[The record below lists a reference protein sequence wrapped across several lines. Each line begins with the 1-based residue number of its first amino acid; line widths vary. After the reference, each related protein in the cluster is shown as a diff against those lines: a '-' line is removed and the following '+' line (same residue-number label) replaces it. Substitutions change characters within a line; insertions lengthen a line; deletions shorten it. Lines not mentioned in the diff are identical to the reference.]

1 MGTGLT
7 ILVFSVL
14 GVAMLVAL
22 IAMVRTG
29 KPIRFCLGSLLQGI
43 CALAAVN
50 IVGIFSGV
58 SLGLSWFSVAGCA
71 AFGVPGVITMLLMR
85 CIAL

>member
-50 IVGIFSGV
+50 IVGTFSGV

>member
-7 ILVFSVL
+7 ILVFFVL
-14 GVAMLVAL
+14 GIAVLAAL

-29 KPIRFCLGSLLQGI
+29 KPVRFCLGSLLQGL

-50 IVGIFSGV
+50 VVGTFSGV

-71 AFGVPGVITMLLMR
+71 AFGVPGVVTMLFMR
-85 CIAL
+85 LLAL